1 MSIPSFFIIKDGKV
15 VDQLM
20 GGMPKEDQLM
30 GGMPKEMLA
39 QHIDAQL

>member
-1 MSIPSFFIIKDGKV
+1 MSIPSFFIIKNGKV
-15 VDQLM
+15 V
-20 GGMPKEDQLM
+20 DQLM